1 MLEWIVETSGL
12 IQLTFAVLLGW
23 PIYLHRQ
30 SAFLQRVIP
39 GRARL
44 LQSHIDDIFM
54 GILHI
59 VLAGHVAK
67 GGPIL
72 VGLFIFGSLM
82 NAQIFLFLAFTNDA
96 CASRAWFRIVTL
108 FSFASL
114 TVAYLWLLLLQ
125 FT

>member
-23 PIYLHRQ
+23 PIFLHGK
-30 SAFLQRVIP
+30 SAFLQRMIP

-59 VLAGHVAK
+59 ILAGYVAK
-67 GGPIL
+67 GGPIS
-72 VGLFIFGSLM
+72 VGLFIFGSWM
-82 NAQIFLFLAFTNDA
+82 NAQIFLFLAITNDA

>member
-1 MLEWIVETSGL
+1 MLERIVETSGM

-30 SAFLQRVIP
+30 SAFLEQLIP

-59 VLAGHVAK
+59 VLAAHVAR

-72 VGLFIFGSLM
+72 VGLFIFGSWM

-96 CASRAWFRIVTL
+96 CASRAWFRTVTML
-108 FSFASL
+108 SFTSL

-125 FT
+125 FA

>member
-23 PIYLHRQ
+23 PIFLHGK
-30 SAFLQRVIP
+30 SAFLQRMIP

-59 VLAGHVAK
+59 ILAGYVAK
-67 GGPIL
+67 GGPIP
-72 VGLFIFGSLM
+72 VGLFIFGSWM